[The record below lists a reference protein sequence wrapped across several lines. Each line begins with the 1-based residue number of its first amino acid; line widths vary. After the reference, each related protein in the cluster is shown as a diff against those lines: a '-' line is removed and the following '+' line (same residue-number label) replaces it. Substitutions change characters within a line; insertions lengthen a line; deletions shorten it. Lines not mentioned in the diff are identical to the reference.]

1 MESFKQNVHGKIMAD
16 VSVGIIPF
24 PIVLSV
30 IKVIKQMKSIEMGN
44 RNNCLYFVC
53 RNISPKCRTANK

>member
-1 MESFKQNVHGKIMAD
+1 MAD

-30 IKVIKQMKSIEMGN
+30 IKVIKQMKSIAMGN
-44 RNNCLYFVC
+44 RNHCMYFVC
-53 RNISPKCRTANK
+53 RNISSSAEQLINKY

>member
-16 VSVGIIPF
+16 VSVGMIPF

-44 RNNCLYFVC
+44 RNNCL
-53 RNISPKCRTANK
+53 